1 MYLTY
6 KPAGFMGTP
15 ELTNYMKRMT
25 PGEFVK
31 KINKRDKVHQ

>member
-1 MYLTY
+1 
-6 KPAGFMGTP
+6 MGTP

-31 KINKRDKVHQ
+31 KINKKDKVHQ